1 MTIHPIFVRLTE
13 LTSISTET
21 KTSLV
26 ASFIRQVY
34 SPNQIL
40 LGGGQKAGSI
50 YFVEKGLLR
59 SYYLQKSN
67 EITREFFTDNDFL
80 IPGNF
85 FSRGVSS
92 DYVEVMDRSI
102 VHQISYEDL
111 MLVIK
116 DYPELNQGIRELLEY
131 RYERVQQRDQ
141 FLRINSAAERYRLFR
156 LQSRFISD
164 RATLPMLSSYLN
176 MSRKHLSRIKNQE
189 IFRK

>member
-40 LGGGQKAGSI
+40 LGGGQKAGCI

-59 SYYLQKSN
+59 SYYQVKSN
-67 EITREFFTDNDFL
+67 EITRDFFADNEFL

-85 FSRGVSS
+85 FSRGIST
-92 DYVEVMDRSI
+92 DYIEVMDRSI
-102 VHQISYEDL
+102 VHLISYEDL
-111 MLVIK
+111 MLVLK
-116 DYPELNQGIRELLEY
+116 DNPELNQGIRELLEY
-131 RYERVQQRDQ
+131 QYERVQQRDQ
-141 FLRINSAAERYRLFR
+141 FLRINSAAERYRLF
-156 LQSRFISD
+156 LSRYRSIAD

-189 IFRK
+189 AYRR